1 MFIEAVKIRIVGSSG
16 KIYGRYLN
24 FLRNE
29 SIQEISMIYGKNTFG
44 KSTLVNSIIYAL
56 KGEDIYP
63 KNKYPINYEIIL
75 ERFLNDTVKSAEIYL
90 QLFNQDKRVVVL
102 RDAMDKEEAAIVFHD
117 IFLEENDDVKLLA
130 KKAKTKE
137 YFKMTKDRNLIG
149 NKTYQE
155 FLFSFLNIDPI
166 RKLTEED
173 TEEGLL
179 FYIQNLLPLFV
190 IIQEAWTD
198 IQANNPRYTIKAVKE
213 TAFEMIMKLSS
224 SHVAKYDHLLE
235 LNRTKLR
242 HKTNSINDV
251 KEVIRLLKYNNR
263 LEIEKE
269 INQNIEMVKDFQEK
283 ISLMENDRQVVD
295 NVLSEIRA
303 KFKHTSQIVRRY
315 EQNLVVLNRE
325 ISEYE
330 YYLNKIQYDIEKNDK
345 LKTAKKLI
353 GIIPIEKCPRCLNA
367 ITLDEDR
374 ELATHHCSL
383 CGSEMQ
389 HEDNTKQTLE
399 YLKDEKADFKR
410 LLEVKQEAK
419 QEIEG
424 KLTSARFELK
434 EIKYQMDEHE
444 ETIKPKKLE
453 QYLYYSREIG
463 RILNSIKE
471 LEKDKEIILKF
482 EKLEE
487 DKNKVLEKIDELMAK
502 KKAAKNKKEQD
513 RKKIRFFEKE
523 FKKMLFKMDFLSRGF
538 EEKKIEEIEENLKK
552 QNEKENLNQQ
562 DEESVVQKIYKSI
575 YIDTE
580 GYNPKIEGINLY
592 NITSSSGLIRI
603 ILSYYISLLRTAL
616 AFKTDINHPLLLIL
630 DEPRQ
635 QNLDIET
642 FNTFLKE
649 LYSLQKKYSGEF
661 QVILASSEKGSIR
674 EKDIC
679 LYLNEDNYLI
689 KELVTG

>member
-1 MFIEAVKIRIVGSSG
+1 MFIEAVKIRIVGTSG

-24 FLRNE
+24 FLKNE

-56 KGEDIYP
+56 KGEDIYN
-63 KNKYPINYEIIL
+63 KNKYPINYNIIL

-102 RDAMDKEEAAIVFHD
+102 RDAMDKEEAAIVFHN
-117 IFLEENDDVKLLA
+117 ISLEENDDGKSLA
-130 KKAKTKE
+130 KKTKTKE
-137 YFKMTKDRNLIG
+137 FYKMTKDRNLIG

-155 FLFSFLNIDPI
+155 FLFSFLDIDPI

-190 IIQEAWTD
+190 ITQEAWTD
-198 IQANNPRYTIKAVKE
+198 IQSNNPRYTIKAVKE
-213 TAFEMIMKLSS
+213 TAFEVIMKLSS

-235 LNRTKLR
+235 LNRAKLR
-242 HKTNSINDV
+242 HKKNSVNDV
-251 KEVIRLLKYNNR
+251 KEVIRLLKYDNR
-263 LEIEKE
+263 LEIETE
-269 INQNIEMVKDFQEK
+269 ISKNIEIIKDYQEK
-283 ISLMENDRQVVD
+283 ISLMENNRQVVD
-295 NVLSEIRA
+295 NVLSEIRVR
-303 KFKHTSQIVRRY
+303 FKHMSQIVRRY
-315 EQNLVVLNRE
+315 EQSFNVLNRE
-325 ISEYE
+325 ILEYE

-367 ITLDEDR
+367 ITIDEDS
-374 ELATHHCSL
+374 ELSTNHCNL

-399 YLKDEKADFKR
+399 YLKDERSDFKR
-410 LLEVKQEAK
+410 LLEMKQEAK

-434 EIKYQMDEHE
+434 EIKSLMEDYE
-444 ETIKPKKLE
+444 ETLKPKNLE

-463 RILNSIKE
+463 RISNSAKE

-482 EKLEE
+482 EKLEN
-487 DKNKVLEKIDELMAK
+487 DKNKLQEKIDELKAK
-502 KKAAKNKKEQD
+502 KKEAENKQVQD
-513 RKKIRFFEKE
+513 KKKIRFFEKE
-523 FKKMLFKMDFLSRGF
+523 FKKMLYKMDFLSRGF
-538 EEKKIEEIEENLKK
+538 EEKRIEEIEENIKK
-552 QNEKENLNQQ
+552 QNQNQNQQ
-562 DEESVVQKIYKSI
+562 EEESVVQKIYKKI
-575 YIDTE
+575 YIDTR
-580 GYNPKIEGINLY
+580 GYNPKIEGMNLY

-603 ILSYYISLLRTAL
+603 ILSYYTSLLRTAL
-616 AFKTDINHPLLLIL
+616 VFKEDTNHPFLLIL

-649 LYSLQKKYSGEF
+649 LYSLQNVYPGKL
-661 QVILASSEKGSIR
+661 QVILASSEKGLIKENDIR
-674 EKDIC
+674 
-679 LYLNEDNYLI
+679 LHLNESNYLI
-689 KELVTG
+689 KEFITR